1 MINKCIDD
9 YINNIA
15 FELEQSHDRLFD
27 SFGFPMFG
35 ETSYNY
41 HEQVYY
47 DSYLEY
53 YTRLMI
59 NKILQKMADEDVEEE
74 IEWPELELYDIYKGY
89 TNA

>member
-1 MINKCIDD
+1 MKINRLSELINKCIDD

-53 YTRLMI
+53 
-59 NKILQKMADEDVEEE
+59 
-74 IEWPELELYDIYKGY
+74 
-89 TNA
+89 